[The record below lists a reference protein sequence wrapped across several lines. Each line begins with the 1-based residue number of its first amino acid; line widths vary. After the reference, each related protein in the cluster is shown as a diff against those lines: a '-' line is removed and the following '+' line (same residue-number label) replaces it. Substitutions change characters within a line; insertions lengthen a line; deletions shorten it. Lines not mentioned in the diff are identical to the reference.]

1 MGIHVIVNNT
11 FTMLHDILHFH
22 SSLDDVKW
30 LQQKSLWPNE
40 WDRGWIHKDFLMVY
54 FIQWQYKQTWYSY
67 KEINTH

>member
-30 LQQKSLWPNE
+30 LQQKSL
-40 WDRGWIHKDFLMVY
+40 
-54 FIQWQYKQTWYSY
+54 
-67 KEINTH
+67 